1 MQWQLRNPMPGMDLV
16 LNSSCLIH
24 TKCSKIALFSMEI
37 YKDKWNYLSSYIK
50 NNFMPFLNRCGLDKQ
65 NQDILLNSGLLQ
77 VSGKKNMYP
86 DNESRVG
93 ETFYVM
99 DSMEFLQSKTLS
111 PFAFSKK
118 MWTEHLRPKRGSPQW
133 NSCLLETLL
142 SIEKKKK
149 HLSIPLKHFCLQ
161 SQH

>member
-1 MQWQLRNPMPGMDLV
+1 
-16 LNSSCLIH
+16 
-24 TKCSKIALFSMEI
+24 
-37 YKDKWNYLSSYIK
+37 
-50 NNFMPFLNRCGLDKQ
+50 MPFLNRCGLDKQ

-93 ETFYVM
+93 ETFCVM

-118 MWTEHLRPKRGSPQW
+118 M
-133 NSCLLETLL
+133 
-142 SIEKKKK
+142 
-149 HLSIPLKHFCLQ
+149 
-161 SQH
+161 

>member
-1 MQWQLRNPMPGMDLV
+1 
-16 LNSSCLIH
+16 
-24 TKCSKIALFSMEI
+24 
-37 YKDKWNYLSSYIK
+37 
-50 NNFMPFLNRCGLDKQ
+50 MPFLNRCGLDKQ

-86 DNESRVG
+86 ESESRVG

-118 MWTEHLRPKRGSPQW
+118 M
-133 NSCLLETLL
+133 
-142 SIEKKKK
+142 
-149 HLSIPLKHFCLQ
+149 
-161 SQH
+161 